1 MHCSFSPSWPHLLL
15 SAVGL
20 LCALATAQTYT
31 SCNPTAKS
39 CPPDVGLPVPE
50 YSVDFRNGPDSTH
63 WSSVGTGSVT
73 YTPNLGA
80 AFTIN
85 KQGDSP
91 TMETSWYFFFGRAEV
106 HMRAASGTGIV
117 SCVVLESDDLDEIDW
132 EWIGGEPSDVQTNY
146 FGKGNTTTWDRGG
159 KTPMGDSQGLTHN
172 YTIDWTPSLITWY
185 IDGAV
190 VRTLAYQDAL
200 GGHNFPQTPMR
211 LKLGIWAGGDSNN
224 PNGTIDWAGGVTNYT
239 QGPFTMYVES
249 VSVTNLNPAASYL
262 YSDLSGSWNS
272 ISMTNATTG
281 PVPSQAPKPKPVGKS
296 GSGGQGREKGTNKE
310 DKAEIT
316 SDEKPFATHNVTGTA
331 SGVASSATGFV
342 GHSNSG
348 DSDEGNRS
356 TATTTATTTKVS
368 AGRATAP
375 ANIISR
381 GSTFTTGFGLV
392 GLVVCTV
399 GTMVAV

>member
-1 MHCSFSPSWPHLLL
+1 MSCFFSSSWPRSLLG
-15 SAVGL
+15 AVA

-39 CPPDVGLPVPE
+39 CPPDVGLPVPG
-50 YSVDFRNGPDSTH
+50 YSIDFRNGPDNTH

-85 KQGDSP
+85 KKGDSP

-132 EWIGGEPSDVQTNY
+132 EWIGGEPNDVQTNY

-159 KTPMGDSQGLTHN
+159 KTPMGDTQGLTHN
-172 YTIDWTPSLITWY
+172 YTIDWTPSRVTWY

-190 VRTLAYQDAL
+190 VRTLAYEAAL
-200 GGHNFPQTPMR
+200 GGQNFPQTPMR
-211 LKLGIWAGGDSNN
+211 LKLGIWAGGDSGN

-262 YSDLSGSWNS
+262 YSDLSGSWAS

-281 PVPSQAPKPKPVGKS
+281 PVPNQAPEPKPVGRS
-296 GSGGQGREKGTNKE
+296 GGGQGRERGVEKE
-310 DKAEIT
+310 KNEEAMNGE
-316 SDEKPFATHNVTGTA
+316 EPFATNNVTGTA
-331 SGVASSATGFV
+331 SGVASPTNFV
-342 GHSNSG
+342 GQFNSANN
-348 DSDEGNRS
+348 GNPG
-356 TATTTATTTKVS
+356 TTTTRPSVLRPTQPS
-368 AGRATAP
+368 
-375 ANIISR
+375 NIISE
-381 GSTFTTGFGLV
+381 GSTLTTTFGVAGIMGAMLWAVGMGLV
-392 GLVVCTV
+392 F
-399 GTMVAV
+399 